1 MHLACQILRII
12 DRHSIVLFPTSK
24 VKNDWWEFNL
34 DVYWLIFNGKHVSWN
49 LETTRCHYKPIHS
62 RLGIY
67 SWKNISNYPWK
78 ALSRFGEH
86 QCHPFWFSMDY
97 HKHLISPN
105 IWTNLSSYGF
115 MSYLQKLRQKHVWKR
130 TPLAKSLSFSSCN
143 CPFHI
148 PSSNG
153 RSELGVHIWW
163 RQQILLQQ

>member
-1 MHLACQILRII
+1 
-12 DRHSIVLFPTSK
+12 
-24 VKNDWWEFNL
+24 
-34 DVYWLIFNGKHVSWN
+34 
-49 LETTRCHYKPIHS
+49 
-62 RLGIY
+62 
-67 SWKNISNYPWK
+67 
-78 ALSRFGEH
+78 
-86 QCHPFWFSMDY
+86 MDY

-130 TPLAKSLSFSSCN
+130 TLLAKSLSFSSCN

-163 RQQILLQQ
+163 RQQILL